1 MEKKEGERWRDFF
14 YIIRLLKPFWKLLGQ
29 SVVVGVMYVFLSL
42 PGPYLIKVL
51 IDEVYPQKDFS
62 LLHFIMILGAGFSCF
77 LGITSAISSYFD
89 RYVNIKMSL
98 IYRSELYW
106 HIQNLDFPFFD
117 KRETGEI
124 LSRFG
129 DMSNSIE
136 GTIGIVRSVVINITQ
151 LAVFPAIL
159 FAINWK
165 LALISMVF
173 LPAESVLNLLT
184 RRYYRR
190 FSKKITEGLADLS
203 AKSYES
209 LSSIRT
215 VQALGL
221 EIHFHRK
228 LRSLFF
234 NVSKTQLR
242 SCMFENGMEFLS
254 VLLKS
259 GGILCYG
266 WYGWIKILNG
276 DLSLGTYLAFSGY
289 VGYLY
294 GPIESLIGLL
304 PRFESTLVH
313 TTRFLEIHNYSPRI
327 KSSTGVNVLSEIE
340 GEIAFNEVSFSY
352 DGQKEVLSRINLSIT
367 SGTTVAL
374 VGPSGS
380 GKSTLAK
387 LVPRFYDPDEG
398 YVSIDEKDVRSFS
411 LQSLRGKIGYV
422 MQGSIL
428 FRGTILENLTFGRDI
443 PQIEV
448 EEVARMA
455 YVHEFVVCL
464 PKGYQTEIGEQGSG
478 LSEGQKQRLALAR
491 VLLQKTPVLILDEP
505 TAALDIESEHY
516 VQQALEIVRQGR
528 TTLIIA
534 HRLSTI
540 RGADEIVVMNNGMA
554 VERGSHSTLLA
565 KQGVYARMHKLSASV

>member
-1 MEKKEGERWRDFF
+1 M
-14 YIIRLLKPFWKLLGQ
+14 
-29 SVVVGVMYVFLSL
+29 GVLYVFLSL

-51 IDEVYPQKDFS
+51 IDDVYPQKDFS
-62 LLHFIMILGAGFSCF
+62 LLYFIMILGACLSCF
-77 LGITSAISSYFD
+77 VGVTNAISSYFD

-98 IYRSELYW
+98 VYRSELYW

-136 GTIGIVRSVVINITQ
+136 GTIGIVRGAIINITQ

-184 RRYYRR
+184 RRYYRK
-190 FSKKITEGLADLS
+190 FSKEITEGLADLS

-221 EIHFHRK
+221 EIHFYRK
-228 LRSLFF
+228 LRSLFVD
-234 NVSKTQLR
+234 VSRVQLR
-242 SCMFENGMEFLS
+242 SCIFENGMEFIS
-254 VLLKS
+254 VVLKS

-266 WYGWIKILNG
+266 WYGWVKILNG

-294 GPIESLIGLL
+294 GPIERLIGLL
-304 PRFESTLVH
+304 PRLESTLVH

-327 KSSTGVNVLSEIE
+327 KDSTGLTVLDEIK
-340 GEIAFNEVSFSY
+340 GEIAFNDVTFSY
-352 DGQKEVLSRINLSIT
+352 DGNEEVLSRINLSIT
-367 SGTTVAL
+367 AGTTVAL
-374 VGPSGS
+374 VGASGS

-387 LVPRFYDPDEG
+387 LVPRFYDPDDG
-398 YVSIDEKDVRSFS
+398 YVSIDKKDIRGFD
-411 LQSLRGKIGYV
+411 LQSLRKNIGYV

-428 FRGTILENLTFGRDI
+428 FRGTILENLTFGKDI
-443 PQIEV
+443 PQMEV
-448 EEVARMA
+448 EEVARIA
-455 YVHEFVVCL
+455 YIHEFVASL

-491 VLLQKTPVLILDEP
+491 VLLQKTPILILDEP
-505 TAALDIESEHY
+505 TAALDIESEHF
-516 VQQALEIVRQGR
+516 VQQALEIARKGR

-540 RGADEIVVMNNGMA
+540 RGADEIVVMNKGIA
-554 VERGSHSTLLA
+554 VERGSHSKLLEN
-565 KQGVYARMHKLSASV
+565 QGMYARMHKLSASV